1 LTAFAF
7 HGDSRPVM
15 SSQDKESELSYA
27 YLHAVASSV
36 GAACQQTT
44 RTRDNLGIDAT
55 LSLVHDFGAR
65 AVFTDLGL
73 NVQLKATTKLTATT
87 ASGTAYPLDIDEYD
101 RLRQPT
107 HLSPRL
113 LVVLFLPAD
122 EREWLDVSVES
133 LVIQRCAYWLSL
145 QGAPES
151 LNKTNRTVYFPPE
164 HALTTEGLFDIFRRV
179 AHREELR
186 YAG

>member
-1 LTAFAF
+1 
-7 HGDSRPVM
+7 M
-15 SSQDKESELSYA
+15 SPQDRESELSYA
-27 YLHAVASSV
+27 YLHAVASSA

-44 RTRDNLGIDAT
+44 RTHDNLGIDAA
-55 LSLVHDFGAR
+55 LSLTHDFGAR
-65 AVFTDLGL
+65 AVFTEMNL
-73 NVQLKATTKLTATT
+73 NVQLKATRKQTATT
-87 ASGTAYPLDIDEYD
+87 ASGIAYPLEIDEYD
-101 RLRQPT
+101 RLRRPT

-113 LVVLFLPAD
+113 LVVLFLPTD

-133 LVIQRCAYWLSL
+133 LMIRRCAYWLSL

-151 LNKTNRTVYFPPE
+151 PNVTNKTVYFPAE
-164 HALTTEGLFDIFRRV
+164 HALTTEGLLDLFRRI